1 MAFIRGWRLL
11 EARRLLEEIRYVHFL
26 SNLLHFLLLLK
37 YFMIWLHYF
46 WIFHHFCSEVCTHST
61 YSIKIYTEPSALLL
75 WKVYRQS
82 RPFWAD
88 KTSDFHTKY
97 YGWYS
102 VWCCSCYYYYTISL
116 SKAWTLVLQRFKPCS
131 RRVGDCQ
138 WLESQTMVSAG
149 NKTTRLS
156 SVNHTTRVIHH

>member
-1 MAFIRGWRLL
+1 MYIFYQISCIFSFFSSISWYGFIIF
-11 EARRLLEEIRYVHFL
+11 EFFIISAVKFAPTVHIQSKYIQNQVLYYFEK
-26 SNLLHFLLLLK
+26 SIDNLDL
-37 YFMIWLHYF
+37 
-46 WIFHHFCSEVCTHST
+46 
-61 YSIKIYTEPSALLL
+61 
-75 WKVYRQS
+75 
-82 RPFWAD
+82 FWAD